1 MKPNGEVTGRER
13 SRRESGGPSPDGPIP
28 ADHQVRQ
35 IDHVGMM
42 VRNVDVAER
51 WYVEVLGAVPFERV
65 GYDVNTTT
73 KMRSPYRH
81 LFVMIGD
88 QRLELVEGPDWRG
101 FTRPDDY
108 AMSPHYAFA
117 VTPEALDWYLDR
129 FDAMGIAYQ
138 GPIVHPPMP
147 VASVYFTDPDSN
159 HLELSAWE
167 GYDLDRGYTDYVRWD
182 DLHQS
187 TVPDRPGHL
196 RPDQFAGQ

>member
-1 MKPNGEVTGRER
+1 M
-13 SRRESGGPSPDGPIP
+13 
-28 ADHQVRQ
+28 
-35 IDHVGMM
+35 
-42 VRNVDVAER
+42 
-51 WYVEVLGAVPFERV
+51 PFERV

-101 FTRPDDY
+101 FRADDY
-108 AMSPHYAFA
+108 AISPYTTRSPSPRRRSTSTRSLRCDGNRLPGPDRAPP
-117 VTPEALDWYLDR
+117 TKLD
-129 FDAMGIAYQ
+129 
-138 GPIVHPPMP
+138 V
-147 VASVYFTDPDSN
+147 VYFTDRSN

>member
-1 MKPNGEVTGRER
+1 
-13 SRRESGGPSPDGPIP
+13 
-28 ADHQVRQ
+28 
-35 IDHVGMM
+35 
-42 VRNVDVAER
+42 
-51 WYVEVLGAVPFERV
+51 
-65 GYDVNTTT
+65 
-73 KMRSPYRH
+73 
-81 LFVMIGD
+81 
-88 QRLELVEGPDWRG
+88 
-101 FTRPDDY
+101 
-108 AMSPHYAFA
+108 
-117 VTPEALDWYLDR
+117 
-129 FDAMGIAYQ
+129 MGIAYQ